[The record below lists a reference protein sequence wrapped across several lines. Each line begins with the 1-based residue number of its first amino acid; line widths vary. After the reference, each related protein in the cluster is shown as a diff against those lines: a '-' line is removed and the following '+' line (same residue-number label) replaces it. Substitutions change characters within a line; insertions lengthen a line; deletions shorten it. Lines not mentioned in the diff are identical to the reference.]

1 MIPVIPIVLAG
12 VLAATSPGVL
22 DRVEMYR
29 VTHQHAEFAGAGVAK
44 LGVED
49 CAWLG
54 WRGVAY
60 VEGVGPLPVH
70 VTDCQS
76 EHHRRTKPLHELGLV
91 ADVNEARLNGRHA
104 IIFLRQPP

>member
-1 MIPVIPIVLAG
+1 MRLTLPVILAG
-12 VLAATSPGVL
+12 VLAAANPGVL

-29 VTHQHAEFAGAGVAK
+29 VTHQHAALAGAGVLK

-60 VEGVGPLPVH
+60 VERVGPLPVH
-70 VTDCQS
+70 VTDCQA
-76 EHHRRTKPLHELGLV
+76 EHHRRAKPLHTLGIV
-91 ADVNEARLNGRHA
+91 ADMDQARLNGLRA
-104 IIFLRQPP
+104 IIVLRQPP

>member
-1 MIPVIPIVLAG
+1 VIPVIPIVLAG

-29 VTHQHAEFAGAGVAK
+29 VTHQRAEFAGAGVVK

-60 VEGVGPLPVH
+60 VEGVGSLPVH
-70 VTDCQS
+70 VTDCQA
-76 EHHRRTKPLHELGLV
+76 EHHRRAKPLHSLGIA
-91 ADVNEARLNGRHA
+91 ADVSEARLNGLHT
-104 IIFLRQPP
+104 IIILRQPP